1 MARKKEEPSEPSEL
15 SIEELQNQLAQ
26 IEADKKALEA
36 ALRKQRG
43 AELSSFARAIR
54 EQILER
60 GYTLDEV
67 VPLLSKGARKGV
79 SVGRSGSYTQYVD
92 PDDRTNTY
100 SRGPL
105 PVWLKEKM
113 VAAGYD
119 PGDKTHRE
127 EFKAAHLELV
137 A

>member
-1 MARKKEEPSEPSEL
+1 MARKKKEPSEL

-79 SVGRSGSYTQYVD
+79 GGGRSGSYTQYVD
-92 PDDRTNTY
+92 PDDPTNTY

-119 PGDKTHRE
+119 PADRTHRE